1 MWALLCA
8 PATLGAGCW
17 EVRGGMRG
25 LGSPLGIGTKKT
37 RSKYAEARANYM
49 KPKGSRHTWKRTTQL
64 EKQWPKGTQSG
75 DMD

>member
-1 MWALLCA
+1 
-8 PATLGAGCW
+8 
-17 EVRGGMRG
+17 MRG